1 LKYKVKYSE
10 SYKIGKKRVKTFAE
24 YLGKKIIPLNHTENY
39 YGVIK
44 MSFEKRLQKAIAK
57 KEAQMEKEKQKI
69 DKLKEKLDSGK
80 ITRAQ
85 FNIKKMHHEELI
97 KAMSSRMRVLQGGL
111 TKEKRH
117 QEEKAEK
124 KKEKKSNI

>member
-1 LKYKVKYSE
+1 M
-10 SYKIGKKRVKTFAE
+10 
-24 YLGKKIIPLNHTENY
+24 HTENN
-39 YGVIK
+39 YGVNK
-44 MSFEKRLQKAIAK
+44 MSFETRLKKAIAK
-57 KEAQMEKEKQKI
+57 KEAQMVKEKQKI
-69 DKLKEKLDSGK
+69 DALKEKLDSGK

-85 FNIKKMHHEELI
+85 FNIKKGNHEEII

-124 KKEKKSNI
+124 KKEKEKKKKKQE

>member
-1 LKYKVKYSE
+1 
-10 SYKIGKKRVKTFAE
+10 
-24 YLGKKIIPLNHTENY
+24 
-39 YGVIK
+39 

-111 TKEKRH
+111 TREKRH